1 MAIEHRKSLITKV
14 KTTWASLLH
23 ETPSVNEVLKKLMF
37 FYILKAIP
45 LSRLTILSPH
55 FLRDLEECSSS
66 ILHLGSFH
74 LYGLLLCVSKCAC
87 IFLIRKTKIISLNL
101 FNSFKLLITLPQI
114 FTWITCMLF

>member
-1 MAIEHRKSLITKV
+1 MEKSMAIEHRKSLITKV
-14 KTTWASLLH
+14 KTTRASLLH

-74 LYGLLLCVSKCAC
+74 LYRLLLCVSKCAC

-114 FTWITCMLF
+114 FT